1 MAYQPP
7 RAPPRFA
14 VARISDQSE
23 LRRGITSPSAIF
35 KHRSLFL
42 GKEQKISADLS
53 AFALC
58 SNYRPLCYPPN
69 ICSGSERWQR
79 HAQVALPAGTD
90 RAMFQSAERYK
101 ASLASG
107 ALVASQRVSQIRRR
121 ARVLGQDAGARAQE
135 ASQRVLLSA
144 GNKAQEA
151 SQRALQMVSDIKF
164 EKPDTSCF
172 ALVGTALN
180 LLNAT
185 TGAPRTERT

>member
-1 MAYQPP
+1 
-7 RAPPRFA
+7 
-14 VARISDQSE
+14 
-23 LRRGITSPSAIF
+23 
-35 KHRSLFL
+35 
-42 GKEQKISADLS
+42 
-53 AFALC
+53 
-58 SNYRPLCYPPN
+58 
-69 ICSGSERWQR
+69 
-79 HAQVALPAGTD
+79 
-90 RAMFQSAERYK
+90 MFQSAERYK

-185 TGAPRTERT
+185 TGAPRTERA

>member
-1 MAYQPP
+1 
-7 RAPPRFA
+7 
-14 VARISDQSE
+14 
-23 LRRGITSPSAIF
+23 
-35 KHRSLFL
+35 
-42 GKEQKISADLS
+42 
-53 AFALC
+53 
-58 SNYRPLCYPPN
+58 
-69 ICSGSERWQR
+69 
-79 HAQVALPAGTD
+79 
-90 RAMFQSAERYK
+90 MFQSAERYK

-107 ALVASQRVSQIRRR
+107 ALVASQQIRRR